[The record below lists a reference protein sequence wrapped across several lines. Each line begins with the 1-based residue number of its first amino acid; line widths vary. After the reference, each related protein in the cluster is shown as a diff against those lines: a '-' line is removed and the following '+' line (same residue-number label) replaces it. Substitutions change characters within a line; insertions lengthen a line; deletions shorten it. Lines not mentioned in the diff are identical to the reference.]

1 MKPILRLCCVLLCV
15 LIACSG
21 CAAKSS
27 SRTADVNFSV
37 ASNSFASVGEGSD
50 GWYDASAPQIE
61 PDIDSSETFTADAGG
76 GLGGAV
82 GELSLPA
89 DERKVILSAD
99 VTLEAKNYD
108 EALQTLLSSVSACG
122 GYLASREDYSYS
134 ARETVLSVRVPS
146 ERFDGFLGGLG
157 EIANV
162 VYLSQSSDDITE
174 SYVETESYLASLNT
188 QQERLLQLMEQASS
202 LEELLQ
208 IEDRL
213 AEVRA
218 QLQYYASLKNSYDSR
233 VQYST
238 ISLRLSEV
246 RDYTVN
252 EPTFGEQLLLTLK
265 ESGRSFVLFLQDLL
279 FLLIHLLP
287 YLLILAVALP
297 FAVRALRRRKARRQA
312 ARDSAAAPT
321 AKPADPA

>member
-37 ASNSFASVGEGSD
+37 ASDSFASVGEGSD

-61 PDIDSSETFTADAGG
+61 PDIDSSETFTADAGD
-76 GLGGAV
+76 GLGDAA

>member
-37 ASNSFASVGEGSD
+37 ASDSFASVGESSD

-76 GLGGAV
+76 GLGGAS

>member
-37 ASNSFASVGEGSD
+37 ASDSFASVGESSN

-76 GLGGAV
+76 GLGGAA